1 MAVKDK
7 LVPLEALKEL
17 NRKHFAFGALS
28 VDMDKDD
35 PRVIQENAYIRA
47 PGMSNEGMIIR
58 GSYFMIYFQV
68 KADCELY
75 VTWTDETKNVT
86 LRVSNEKPEFGY
98 GVEWTG
104 TLYGSA
110 SEEHPVPNTE
120 ENAISVNGGQW
131 VALHQSS
138 GTYTAHVIYART
150 EVLDGDFPMT
160 RQMNVE
166 LDGKLAGIVE
176 DGDEKLE
183 ALESGVRDD
192 VSGTTGNLALVRKVA
207 SGQYIG
213 TTGKMNAITGTR
225 PERTIIVRGKPGTR
239 YVIKKETTTVMRAA
253 CGSSDTMA
261 VGDQLSSYAGHASA
275 SANPLY
281 VTTGAEDVYIYVQL
295 FIDSDDAAL
304 QSIDANVHSLTIREA
319 QAAGGDQLSIL
330 LVGNSY
336 TLDEFSYVPALL
348 REAMPDVR
356 FNFCMLYHGSAVLSH
371 HVTHLTE
378 DTPYAYAYEYTD
390 ADQAWKN
397 TANVKLS
404 DVIGKY
410 RYDIIVF
417 NEASAVTSFANSKAD
432 LKTLIDGYTALLDH
446 PVSFMWQMSHVKYI
460 SNTYEQKAAM
470 AQAALAESGICDVF
484 VSGTA
489 VENAC
494 TTDMDGLGAS
504 GHMRFDEAEH
514 LQEGIPCL
522 VAAYANFLK
531 LCELMG
537 RKKTGVYGS
546 QLRPT
551 EEWTGGQS
559 TPQRHGESVGVSD
572 ANCLLAAKCA
582 VAAIKN
588 PFEITDCSE
597 M

>member
-17 NRKHFAFGALS
+17 NRKHFAFGALT

-75 VTWTDETKNVT
+75 VTWTDDTKNVT
-86 LRVSNEKPEFGY
+86 MRVSDEKPEFGY

-110 SEEHPVPNTE
+110 SEEHPVPDTPE
-120 ENAISVNGGQW
+120 TSVQVRGGQW
-131 VALHQSS
+131 VALHQSTS
-138 GTYTAHVIYART
+138 TYTVHVTYART
-150 EVLDGDFPMT
+150 EVLDGNFPLT
-160 RQMNVE
+160 KQMQAE
-166 LDGKLAGIVE
+166 LAEMLE
-176 DGDEKLE
+176 DEDEKL
-183 ALESGVRDD
+183 AAAESGIRADLI
-192 VSGTTGNLALVRKVA
+192 GTTGNLALVWTPAK
-207 SGQYIG
+207 GQYIG

-225 PERTIIVRGKPGTR
+225 PERTIIVLGKPNTR
-239 YVIKKETTTVMRAA
+239 YVIRKDTATVMRAA
-253 CGSSDTMA
+253 CGSSDSMA
-261 VGDQLSSYAGHASA
+261 VGDQLSSYAGHTSA
-275 SANPLY
+275 SSDPLY
-281 VTTGAEDVYIYVQL
+281 VTTGETDVWIYVQL

-304 QSIDANVHSLTIREA
+304 QSIDANVHSLTVREA
-319 QAAGGDQLSIL
+319 EAAGGDQLSIL

-356 FNFCMLYHGSAVLSH
+356 FNFCMLYHGSGSLAD
-371 HVTHLTE
+371 HVTHMTE
-378 DTPYAYAYEYTD
+378 DTPYSYAYEYTD
-390 ADQAWKN
+390 ADRAWKSS
-397 TANVKLS
+397 ANVKLS

-410 RYDIIVF
+410 RYDIVVF
-417 NEASAVTSFANSKAD
+417 NEASAVTAFANSKANI
-432 LKTLIDGYTALLDH
+432 KTLIDGYAGMLDH
-446 PVSFMWQMSHVKYI
+446 PVSFMWQMSHVKYGA
-460 SNTYEQKAAM
+460 NTYAQKAAM
-470 AQAALAESGICDVF
+470 AQDALAESGICDVF

-494 TTDMDGLGAS
+494 TTGLDSLGAA
-504 GHMRFDEAEH
+504 GHMRYDSSEH

-531 LCELMG
+531 LCELLD

-551 EEWTGGQS
+551 QEWTLAQS
-559 TPQRHGESVGVSD
+559 TPQRHGDSVGVSD
-572 ANCLLAAKCA
+572 ANCLMAAKCA